1 VNYAADVTL
10 QLISLEKGD
19 YNLQLVDMSGRVIQ
33 SQTIQHNGGSASM
46 IMKVPA
52 SLSAGKYNIRLNNQ
66 DVNFV
71 EAILKDR

>member
-1 VNYAADVTL
+1 
-10 QLISLEKGD
+10 
-19 YNLQLVDMSGRVIQ
+19 
-33 SQTIQHNGGSASM
+33 M